1 MLKPAKASRSEASN
15 SSKRIYLF
23 NILDNKKKKYAAL
36 FTRYSSIY
44 THIDDVGQ
52 CIADRVMLMI
62 LHFPSIETYG
72 AFAHILLYYL
82 IFALSLYK
90 HVIQRQKEKTN
101 VAFKRN
107 SLLSLSDKLTAPK
120 SKLAPLSLQ

>member
-23 NILDNKKKKYAAL
+23 NILDNKKKYAAL

-62 LHFPSIETYG
+62 LHFSSIETYG
-72 AFAHILLYYL
+72 AFAHILLCYL

-101 VAFKRN
+101 VRFKRN
-107 SLLSLSDKLTAPK
+107 SLLPLSDKLTSPK
-120 SKLAPLSLQ
+120 MKLAPLSLQ